1 MSIPLFPPMCVVPP
15 VETRCTFFGITIP
28 CVPAVV
34 TTENDDLFGME
45 VLMGHWITFI
55 ILMAIGLLMLSYAR
69 WPFTYAD
76 AMKITIGLYSII
88 TAFFA
93 LFRLGFHVSRLLLIM
108 AALHNLPEWA
118 IFVQVSAANTNSTM
132 VKNGLR
138 AATFFILTIVFL
150 VVMMPTLTYALLAEQ
165 AFGIMLDFALP
176 LAFIYQ
182 YITGSSKVKSFY
194 LFPAMAHT
202 IHLFFTIIPLVLANF
217 YVGRTSWFSSFFLET
232 SIYVSAP
239 ITHSLYARWSFE
251 FDEYKQTE
259 TVKDKPTNVL
269 PQDLR
274 VKNVVWFLVIGF
286 LLGLVPLIG
295 LPASLG
301 FCATTPH
308 CTPKDL
314 SDRRKFR
321 IIEHWDSAAN
331 RSIWLKDV
339 HDPTFEEPS
348 IRSLLVGEKLQE
360 SETYISHYQPSECRK
375 VASGAVDI
383 HLDASCDRVWSVVS
397 NWSDCTWVAGCLYA
411 VQGAKVNARVLHTNE
426 GDTLSE
432 VYHKLDAKERE
443 LIYEVVQPG
452 PLKGYTGHLKVA
464 DTGREVPGCYATY
477 RFMIPKVKGGV
488 SLDAAYDK
496 LLNVIILAMK
506 KVFKS

>member
-1 MSIPLFPPMCVVPP
+1 M
-15 VETRCTFFGITIP
+15 
-28 CVPAVV
+28 
-34 TTENDDLFGME
+34 
-45 VLMGHWITFI
+45 
-55 ILMAIGLLMLSYAR
+55 
-69 WPFTYAD
+69 
-76 AMKITIGLYSII
+76 
-88 TAFFA
+88 
-93 LFRLGFHVSRLLLIM
+93 
-108 AALHNLPEWA
+108 
-118 IFVQVSAANTNSTM
+118 
-132 VKNGLR
+132 
-138 AATFFILTIVFL
+138 
-150 VVMMPTLTYALLAEQ
+150 
-165 AFGIMLDFALP
+165 
-176 LAFIYQ
+176 
-182 YITGSSKVKSFY
+182 
-194 LFPAMAHT
+194 
-202 IHLFFTIIPLVLANF
+202 
-217 YVGRTSWFSSFFLET
+217 
-232 SIYVSAP
+232 
-239 ITHSLYARWSFE
+239 
-251 FDEYKQTE
+251 
-259 TVKDKPTNVL
+259 KDKPTNVL

-308 CTPKDL
+308 CTPKGAIVATSVAVVHPGFEVAFEDMIAFRKLIEKARVAKGNRGYEIIHADL

-331 RSIWLKDV
+331 RGIWLKDV

-411 VQGAKVNARVLHTNE
+411 VQGAKINARVLHTNE

-464 DTGREVPGCYATY
+464 DTGREVPGCHATY

-496 LLNVIILAMK
+496 LLNVIIPAMK